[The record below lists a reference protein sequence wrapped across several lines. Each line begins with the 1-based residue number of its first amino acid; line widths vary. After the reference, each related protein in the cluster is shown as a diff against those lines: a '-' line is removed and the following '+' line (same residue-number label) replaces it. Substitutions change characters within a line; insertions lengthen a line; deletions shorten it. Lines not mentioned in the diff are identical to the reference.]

1 MNMPQ
6 MSPTARNTAIG
17 AGIGAVA
24 GGVIGRDAGSAAVG
38 AGLGA
43 LGGYVWSTQ
52 MEQKKQDMQR
62 ATAGTGVTVAQTPDN
77 QLKLE
82 IPSDISFDTGRA
94 DIKPNLRPIL
104 DQFATGLSSQP
115 NTEVRIVGHTDST
128 GSDAVNNPLSLRRA
142 DAARNYLADRG
153 VDPRRIVTSR
163 SRQPRADRPTTT
175 PRPAGP
181 RTGGWRSSWASAPT
195 SPAVRRSRHLP
206 ARAFRRPRCADC
218 EGPGGPSARSQR
230 DAGCQVC
237 VAGRSTVRPSSARSE
252 RDLAR
257 QPAVRL
263 AAAPR

>member
-1 MNMPQ
+1 MRNSIGVSRNVPLIVAAAVAAAACADMNMPQ

-52 MEQKKQDMQR
+52 MQNKKEEMQR
-62 ATAGTGVTVAQTPDN
+62 ATVGTGVTVAQTPDN

-104 DQFATGLSSQP
+104 DQFATGLAGQP

-128 GSDAVNNPLSLRRA
+128 GSDAVNDPLSLRRA

-153 VDPRRIVTSR
+153 VDPRRIVTSGR
-163 SRQPRADRPTTT
+163 GSHEPVADNNTEAGRARN
-175 PRPAGP
+175 
-181 RTGGWRSSWASAPT
+181 
-195 SPAVRRSRHLP
+195 RRVEIFLGE
-206 ARAFRRPRCADC
+206 RAN
-218 EGPGGPSARSQR
+218 
-230 DAGCQVC
+230 
-237 VAGRSTVRPSSARSE
+237 VAGSPQPTPASTGIPATQVR
-252 RDLAR
+252 
-257 QPAVRL
+257 
-263 AAAPR
+263 